1 MTFDTSERFQSLPAY
16 PLAHIPAL
24 RRRLK
29 AEGVDLID
37 LGAGDADLDPPPA
50 VVRRLAEAAG
60 ERALSRYPFQVGLV
74 ALREAI
80 AAWMLERFGVNLDP
94 HDEILPLIGSKDG
107 IAHLP
112 LAFMDPGD
120 VAVIPDPGYQAYRG
134 GVVLAGGT
142 PHAVPLLRENGFLIP
157 LDGLVESL
165 SGPLRLLY
173 LNYPNNPTAAVAP
186 FEYFQQAV
194 ALCRREGAI
203 LVHDHAYSELAFDEY
218 RPPSVL
224 EVDGAREQSIE
235 FHSFSKTYNMTGWRL
250 GWAAGSA
257 EVIAALARVKT
268 FVDTGVYMGV
278 QAAGVAALESYAD
291 WVPGNVGL
299 FQSRRDAAFKAL
311 CDAGFDARL
320 PQATIYLWVP
330 VPGGESS
337 VAFAQRVLEK
347 EGVIVLP
354 GGALGA
360 GGEGFF
366 RIALTVGEERLA
378 EAIERLGRCLA

>member
-1 MTFDTSERFQSLPAY
+1 MPFDTSERFKNLPPY

-60 ERALSRYPFQVGLV
+60 ERELSRYPFQVGLV

-80 AAWMLERFGVNLDP
+80 AAWMQERFGVRLDP

-134 GVVLAGGT
+134 GIVLAGGI
-142 PHAVPLLRENGFLIP
+142 PHAVPLLQENEFLIP
-157 LDGLVESL
+157 LEGLVESL
-165 SGPLRLLY
+165 SGHLRLLY
-173 LNYPNNPTAAVAP
+173 LNYPNNPTTATAP
-186 FEYFQQAV
+186 LEYFQDAV
-194 ALCRREGAI
+194 ALCSREGAI
-203 LVHDHAYSELAFDEY
+203 LVHDHAYSELAFDGY

-224 EVDGAREQSIE
+224 EIDGAREQSIE

-299 FQSRRDAAFKAL
+299 FQARRDAAFEVL
-311 CDAGFDARL
+311 REVGFDVRL
-320 PQATIYLWVP
+320 PRATMYLWVP

-337 VAFAQRVLEK
+337 VDFAERVLRQ

-354 GGALGA
+354 GSALGA

-366 RIALTVGEERLA
+366 RIALTVGEERLV
-378 EAIERLGRCLA
+378 EAAERLGRCLA

>member
-1 MTFDTSERFQSLPAY
+1 MTFDTSDRFESLPAY

-80 AAWMLERFGVNLDP
+80 AAWMQERFGVSLDP
-94 HDEILPLIGSKDG
+94 QEEILPLIGSKDG

-112 LAFMDPGD
+112 LAFINPGD
-120 VAVIPDPGYQAYRG
+120 VAVIPDPGYQAYLG

-142 PHAVPLLRENGFLIP
+142 PHAVPLLQKHDFLIP

-173 LNYPNNPTAAVAP
+173 LNYPNNPTTAVAS
-186 FEYFQQAV
+186 FEYFRDAV
-194 ALCRREGAI
+194 AVCRREGAI
-203 LVHDHAYSELAFDEY
+203 LIHDHAYSELAFDGY

-299 FQSRRDAAFKAL
+299 FRSRRDVAFEAL

-320 PQATIYLWVP
+320 PQATMYLWVP

-337 VAFAQRVLEK
+337 VAFAQRVLEQQ
-347 EGVIVLP
+347 GVVVLP
-354 GGALGA
+354 GSALGA

-366 RIALTVGEERLA
+366 RIALTVREERLVEAA
-378 EAIERLGRCLA
+378 ERMGRCLA